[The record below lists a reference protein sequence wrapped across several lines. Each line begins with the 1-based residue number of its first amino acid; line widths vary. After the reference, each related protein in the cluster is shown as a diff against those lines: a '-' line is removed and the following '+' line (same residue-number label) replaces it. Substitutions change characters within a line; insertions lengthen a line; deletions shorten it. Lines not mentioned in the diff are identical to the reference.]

1 MSKTVFTGSGVAII
15 TPFEGNK
22 INYAEFEKIID
33 FQIENK
39 TDAIIVCGTTGEA
52 STMPD
57 AEHIEAIRFAVE
69 KVNKRVPVIAGI
81 GSNDTEHGINL
92 CKEVAKYDVDAFL
105 NVTPYYNKAN
115 ASGLESHFRK
125 MATCTDIP
133 TILYNVPGRTGVNIS
148 LSVLDKLSDIDT
160 IVGLKEASGNF
171 SYTMEVA
178 AKFGE
183 RYDIYSGND
192 DLIVPILSIGGKGV
206 ISVLANVMPEETH
219 NMCQLYFDGK
229 VKESA
234 KIQLELLDLINTLF
248 IEVNPVP
255 VKTAMNLMGFN
266 AGNLRLPLGE
276 MDSANKEKLIASMK
290 KVNLI

>member
-1 MSKTVFTGSGVAII
+1 MEKTVFTGSGVAIV
-15 TPFEGNK
+15 TPFSGST
-22 INYAEFEKIID
+22 INYGEFDRLIE

-57 AEHIEAIRFAVE
+57 HEHIEAIKYTVD
-69 KVNKRVPVIAGI
+69 KVAKRIPVIAGI

-92 CKEVAKYDVDAFL
+92 CKEVAKTGVDAFL

-115 ASGLESHFRK
+115 ASGLEQHFRK

-133 TILYNVPGRTGVNIS
+133 TILYNVPGRTGMSIS
-148 LSVLDKLSDIDT
+148 LSVLDKLKDIDT

-178 AKFGE
+178 AKFAD

-192 DLIVPILSIGGKGV
+192 DLIVPVLSIGGKGV
-206 ISVLANVMPEETH
+206 ISVLANVMPKETH
-219 NMCQLYFDGK
+219 DMCSLYFEGK

-234 KIQLELLDLINTLF
+234 KLQLDLLELINSLF
-248 IEVNPVP
+248 IEVNPIP
-255 VKTAMNLMGFN
+255 VKTALNLMGFN

-276 MDSANKEKLIASMK
+276 MDEANKEKLISAMK